1 MGGQEAVDLPPP
13 EVWSG
18 SGSSELSTGEQEA
31 TALASQAVGYGS
43 GSSELS
49 SGEREVAPRP
59 SQDLG
64 DEQAFAS
71 PYTVFQVNQL
81 AHAGGGWWYGAL
93 AVDIS
98 NSPGTPLLSP
108 INGWVSEA
116 GADEFGSTYIV
127 LENSR
132 WRVLMMHG
140 DYSVGLGEVVQ
151 LGQQVGTESNNG
163 FTRGP
168 GGEICNEMPGC
179 GEHTHLAIWE
189 YGNEINPLDV
199 IQLE

>member
-1 MGGQEAVDLPPP
+1 MYDEDQ
-13 EVWSG
+13 G
-18 SGSSELSTGEQEA
+18 SGPHPVLLLVFGLVA
-31 TALASQAVGYGS
+31 LGFLASFLVRGGTS
-43 GSSELS
+43 LSEES
-49 SGEREVAPRP
+49 PGERQGVARP
-59 SQDLG
+59 ALDVG
-64 DEQAFAS
+64 DEDAFAS
-71 PYTVFQVNQL
+71 PYARFLVTQG

-93 AVDIS
+93 AIDLG
-98 NSPGTPLLSP
+98 NGRGTPLLSA

-151 LGQQVGTESNNG
+151 VGQQVGTESNNG
-163 FTRGP
+163 FTVGP
-168 GGEICNEMPGC
+168 TGIVCNGIPGC

-189 YGNEINPLDV
+189 YGTEVNPLD
-199 IQLE
+199 LLP